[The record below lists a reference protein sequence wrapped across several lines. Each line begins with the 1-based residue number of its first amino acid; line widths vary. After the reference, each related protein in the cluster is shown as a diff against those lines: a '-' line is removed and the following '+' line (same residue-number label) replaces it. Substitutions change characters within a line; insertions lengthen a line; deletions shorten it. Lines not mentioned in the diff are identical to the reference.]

1 MKPFESSSKGYQK
14 NIDNGIAEV
23 VYAQIWSYLIG
34 ERTSESRFVIDNNK
48 IIGICSRGLN
58 GFKEYGKMTD
68 KEKLDTKGLI
78 SILVFVYLLMEDYF
92 HIFNY
97 GQADFNRETYFAK
110 IDHDYIVVNWKTMKT
125 KNKFPIKK

>member
-1 MKPFESSSKGYQK
+1 
-14 NIDNGIAEV
+14 
-23 VYAQIWSYLIG
+23 
-34 ERTSESRFVIDNNK
+34 
-48 IIGICSRGLN
+48 
-58 GFKEYGKMTD
+58 MTD

-97 GQADFNRETYFAK
+97 GQADFNRETYFSK

-125 KNKFPIKK
+125 KNKFPIKIAGVLMKKDLTGLIKLISC